1 MERKY
6 LVVFSLPAPKH
17 EHAGIKAFV
26 DHYSGGDFQQLFFGN
41 ALAYLFT
48 SRRPAAEMDFSTSL
62 LNGDSFLLVELAD
75 GFGVRDM
82 HKAGKW
88 LHERRDRR

>member
-6 LVVFSLPAPKH
+6 LVVFVLPSPRH
-17 EHAGIKAFV
+17 EHARIREFV
-26 DHYSGGDFQQLFFGN
+26 DLYSGGDFQQLFFGN

-62 LNGDSFLLVELAD
+62 LNGDSFLLVELAE

-82 HKAGKW
+82 QKAGKW
-88 LHERRDRR
+88 LHDRRTQR